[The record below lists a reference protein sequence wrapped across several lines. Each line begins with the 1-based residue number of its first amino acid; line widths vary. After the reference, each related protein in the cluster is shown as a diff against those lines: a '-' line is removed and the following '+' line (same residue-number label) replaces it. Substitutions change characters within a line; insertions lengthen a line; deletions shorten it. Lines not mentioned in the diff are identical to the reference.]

1 MNRVQTTCGPRVPGV
16 GIAVFI
22 AVVVVDLLACAA
34 AATAAS
40 PKPVPRVQ
48 AVPQPH
54 GAVSIECDGRELV
67 RLHHGDG
74 LRRPFL
80 YPLVGPA
87 GLSLTRLGHPH
98 DPVSHSHHNSVWL
111 SHAAVNGIDFW
122 GDQPPAGKGRI
133 TDAVVT
139 RLEDGDA
146 AAAVEL
152 ASVWRGPDD
161 AEVCRERRT
170 ITVVPLGAPV
180 PRGGRE
186 WLLLLDVAIDAATG
200 PVTFGDTA
208 FGLIGVRMRKS
219 IGVHDGGG
227 TIRNSAGGV
236 DEAGCFRRPARW
248 VDYAGPVTDD
258 AVEGV
263 ALFDHPGN
271 PGHPVAFHVRDDGWM
286 GACLSHGMPIK
297 LARGEILRVRY
308 GLWVHAGMPPA
319 EAVETRWREFSA
331 RPLPAAAPARPR

>member
-1 MNRVQTTCGPRVPGV
+1 MNRVKNVRVPSNPSPRRGVCV
-16 GIAVFI
+16 GIAIGGLLGGVG
-22 AVVVVDLLACAA
+22 LLARGVT
-34 AATAAS
+34 ATAAS

-48 AVPQPH
+48 AVPQPR
-54 GAVSIECDGRELV
+54 GEVSIECDSRELV

-122 GDQPPAGKGRI
+122 SDHPPAAKGRI

-139 RLEDGDA
+139 RL
-146 AAAVEL
+146 
-152 ASVWRGPDD
+152 
-161 AEVCRERRT
+161 
-170 ITVVPLGAPV
+170 
-180 PRGGRE
+180 
-186 WLLLLDVAIDAATG
+186 
-200 PVTFGDTA
+200 
-208 FGLIGVRMRKS
+208 
-219 IGVHDGGG
+219 
-227 TIRNSAGGV
+227 
-236 DEAGCFRRPARW
+236 EAGCFRRPARW

-258 AVEGV
+258 TVEGV

-286 GACLSHGMPIK
+286 GACLSHGRPIE
-297 LARGEILRVRY
+297 LARGDTLRVRY
-308 GLWVHAGMPPA
+308 GVWVHVGMPPA
-319 EAVETRWREFSA
+319 DAVEARWREFSE
-331 RPLPAAAPARPR
+331 RPLPAAAK